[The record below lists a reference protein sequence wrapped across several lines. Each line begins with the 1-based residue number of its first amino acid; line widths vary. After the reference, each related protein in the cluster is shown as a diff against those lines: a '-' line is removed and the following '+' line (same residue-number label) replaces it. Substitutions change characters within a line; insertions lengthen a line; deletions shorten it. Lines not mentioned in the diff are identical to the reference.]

1 MTRDELVWTVGAVGE
16 APAATRIVAP
26 AGRVDEASATGFA
39 ERLTQEIE
47 CATRDGVSRLAIDLA
62 NIEYMSSRGLRGL
75 TLAQRKSAEHAI
87 TIVLAQ
93 PNEIM
98 REILAISRYDMVFQV
113 FDTIEEA
120 VAA

>member
-1 MTRDELVWTVGAVGE
+1 MPGIDLVWTVEARAAV
-16 APAATRIVAP
+16 RILAP
-26 AGRVDEASATGFA
+26 AGRIDEATATAFA
-39 ERLTQEIE
+39 ERLAQEI
-47 CATRDGVSRLAIDLA
+47 ARASDDGVARLVIDLA
-62 NIEYMSSRGLRGL
+62 HIEYMSSRGLRGL
-75 TLAQRKSAEHAI
+75 TLAQRKADELGI

-113 FDTIEEA
+113 FATIEEA

>member
-1 MTRDELVWTVGAVGE
+1 MTSGVLVWTVGAHV
-16 APAATRIVAP
+16 AARIVAP
-26 AGRVDEASATGFA
+26 AGRVDESSASAFA
-39 ERLTQEIE
+39 ERLAQELDS
-47 CATRDGVSRLAIDLA
+47 ASSDGVARLVIDLA
-62 NIEYMSSRGLRGL
+62 GIEYMPSRGLRGL

-93 PNEIM
+93 PDEIM

-113 FDTIEEA
+113 FDTIDQA